1 MILVFH
7 SLQSYVID
15 TFTLHA
21 ASGSFQRFIKP
32 HVDLRICPQLW
43 PPSRAFDLLLA
54 LDFPYSPLPC
64 KSFLHTVT
72 MRLTWV
78 GSLQRYQALGY
89 GKGDTILAV
98 LGIVLGWPAC
108 VDRVSRSFIVYT
120 HFTSPLSRPFLF
132 WRFGERIRQRSSY
145 VQ

>member
-43 PPSRAFDLLLA
+43 PPSRAFDLLPA

-64 KSFLHTVT
+64 KSFLHTVI
-72 MRLTWV
+72 MHSIWV

-108 VDRVSRSFIVYT
+108 VDRV
-120 HFTSPLSRPFLF
+120 
-132 WRFGERIRQRSSY
+132 
-145 VQ
+145 